1 MSSAASAPA
10 AAILP
15 GRGGVGGALS
25 DAFWRNPKLLLL
37 RHADASAAVAR
48 HHLSWQP
55 VSPCSSRVSFR
66 STNSPVFVVREFT
79 LKTYG
84 ELLRPSNLDII
95 VRTVTMAA
103 LVTIASAIIAFP
115 IAYFAARYARG
126 RWKAVFYL
134 GVMLPLWSSYLVK
147 IYAWK
152 LILAKE
158 GILNWLFETLHLTF
172 HPRRLACPSDRRR
185 ELPVGKSDRDVPGLC
200 LRLAAVHDPSGA
212 SRA

>member
-25 DAFWRNPKLLLL
+25 DAFWRNPKLLLFVML
-37 RHADASAAVAR
+37 TPPLLWLGIIYLGSLFA
-48 HHLSWQP
+48 LLIQ
-55 VSPCSSRVSFR
+55 SFF
-66 STNSPVFVVREFT
+66 SIDEFSGLVVREFT

-147 IYAWK
+147 VYAWK

-158 GILNWLFETLHLTF
+158 GILTWVFDKLHLTF
-172 HPRRLACPSDRRR
+172 
-185 ELPVGKSDRDVPGLC
+185 
-200 LRLAAVHDPSGA
+200 
-212 SRA
+212 